1 MGNTIKTIGGIT
13 MVLGI
18 IGSIICGLAMGG
30 AGGFGFFIGGSI
42 GSVVT
47 GIVYL
52 GIGEAVEDSRTA
64 VEYLNLMKHE
74 KDNAEI
80 KKLLKE
86 TNATL
91 ISVNAKL
98 SMLNTSANTSTNNYN
113 GISNNLQSNTTIAVE
128 PIVNTTISKIE
139 KPQESQKSQEPQMWK
154 CPKCNNFNF
163 ANSNE
168 CMNCHTK
175 VKFK

>member
-1 MGNTIKTIGGIT
+1 MGSTIKAIGGIT
-13 MVLGI
+13 IFLGI

-42 GSVVT
+42 GSVIT
-47 GIVYL
+47 GIVYI
-52 GIGEAVEDSRTA
+52 GVGEAVEDSRTA
-64 VEYLNLMKHE
+64 VERLNLMKHE

-80 KKLLKE
+80 KKLVKE
-86 TNATL
+86 TNSTL

-98 SMLNTSANTSTNNYN
+98 SMLNINTNTSTNNYN
-113 GISNNLQSNTTIAVE
+113 GIGTSSQSNTTIAVE
-128 PIVNTTISKIE
+128 PIVNTTIRKIE
-139 KPQESQKSQEPQMWK
+139 KTQEPPMWK
-154 CPKCNNFNF
+154 CPNCNNFNF